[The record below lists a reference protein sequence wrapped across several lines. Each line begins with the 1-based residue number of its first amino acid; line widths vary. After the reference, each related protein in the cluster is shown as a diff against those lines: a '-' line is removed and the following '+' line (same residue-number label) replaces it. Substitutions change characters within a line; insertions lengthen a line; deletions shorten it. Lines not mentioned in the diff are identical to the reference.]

1 MTAPVSPRP
10 TRRRLGAR
18 LWAARME
25 YLFMLPGLILFG
37 LLIGYPMVASDWFS
51 LLDWSGFDAKSAFIG
66 LGNYREL
73 WNDPYFWGAF
83 RRSFFFMLGTVP
95 MQMGLSL
102 VLAIVLN
109 NRLMKWAAVFRTA
122 IFLPVVAPVAVTG
135 IVLTLMLSPFNGPVN
150 GLLMSLGVIRAPLD
164 FLGSPD
170 LAMPTLIVVFVWK
183 WIGTTMV
190 YWLAALQTVPD
201 ELYEAARLEGV
212 KGWQMTLFVILP
224 IILPFAIVIA
234 LVSAISALNVFP
246 LIQSMTGG
254 GPFYATE
261 VMEVYIFRNAFASTA
276 GSLPRLGY
284 ASAAG
289 VFFGLAIMVLT
300 LLQIASVRWMRRS
313 TRDV

>member
-1 MTAPVSPRP
+1 MTPRNDP
-10 TRRRLGAR
+10 PPARPPFGAR

-25 YLFMLPGLILFG
+25 YLFMLPGLIIFG
-37 LLIGYPMVASDWFS
+37 LLIGYPLVASEWFS
-51 LLDWSGFDAKSAFIG
+51 LLDWSGFDSRSAFIG
-66 LGNYREL
+66 LDNYREL
-73 WNDPYFWGAF
+73 WADPYFWGAF
-83 RRSFFFMLGTVP
+83 RRSFLFMLGTVP
-95 MQMGLSL
+95 MQMVLSL
-102 VLAIVLN
+102 VLAIILN
-109 NRLMKWAAVFRTA
+109 NRLMKWAPVFRTA

-150 GLLMSLGVIRAPLD
+150 GVLMKLGLIHAPLD
-164 FLGSPD
+164 FLGSPQ

-201 ELYEAARLEGV
+201 ELYEAARLDGV

-234 LVSAISALNVFP
+234 LISAISSLNVFP
-246 LIQSMTGG
+246 LVQSMTGG

-276 GSLPRLGY
+276 GTLPRLGY

-289 VFFGLAIMVLT
+289 VFFGLAVMVLT
-300 LLQIASVRWMRRS
+300 ILQIVSVRWMRRS
-313 TRDV
+313 ARNG